1 MYLIDVYFNT
11 VKQAERAVE
20 YYAGIVETSDDARS
34 IRDAATIALGA
45 YGAAREAFDSADWPS
60 WGSGWAYNREKEL
73 EEERLD
79 TLFDEVDRLTDAAN
93 EKAGRQ
99 VNFFENFWG

>member
-1 MYLIDVYFNT
+1 MYSIYNYFDVAR
-11 VKQAERAVE
+11 QAERAVE
-20 YYAGIVETSDDARS
+20 YYAEIIETANDAQS

-45 YGAAREAFDSADWPS
+45 YGAARTAFNEAEWPS
-60 WGSGWAYNREKEL
+60 WSDGWSFNRQMQN

-79 TLFDEVDRLTDAAN
+79 SLFSEVDRLTDAAN
-93 EKAGRQ
+93 EKTGRQ